1 MKKLLIAM
9 ALSALLL
16 SGCGIFRSHKA
27 WEQAQQENPLEIP
40 PGMDRP
46 SASAA
51 LVIPPPAND
60 ATTAQAPVAAAA
72 PAAMQGATTVHLAD
86 DVDAAYR
93 RVGQALERGDLGT
106 VAAQDDAAHTFHI
119 EVHPQQALES
129 SQGFFEKHFNNSGNA
144 PQPSVAPET
153 AKAAGPVASVTISIT
168 AAADG
173 GSVVS
178 AQGDPQQSAR
188 IINALRGRLGG

>member
-1 MKKLLIAM
+1 MKKLLIAT

-16 SGCGIFRSHKA
+16 SGCGMFRSHKA

-40 PGMDRP
+40 PGLDHP

-51 LVIPPPAND
+51 LVIPPPASE
-60 ATTAQAPVAAAA
+60 ATAQDTASSAAA
-72 PAAMQGATTVHLAD
+72 PAVVQGATSLHLAD

-106 VAAQDDAAHTFHI
+106 IAAQDDASHSFRL
-119 EVHPQQALES
+119 EVHPQQTMDS
-129 SQGFFEKHFNNSGNA
+129 SQSFLQKHFNTGNA
-144 PQPSVAPET
+144 PQENAAPEP
-153 AKAAGPVASVTISIT
+153 AKAAGPVTSVTIHIA

-173 GSVVS
+173 GSTVS

-188 IINALRGRLGG
+188 IIGVLKGRLGG